1 VKENVLRAV
10 LKGVIWLA
18 MAASLP
24 AMADSLYRP
33 QSYQPLT
40 SDLRPRKVGD
50 LITVMVYENSS
61 ATSSAG
67 TNAGR
72 SAQVGLDVRT
82 PNGLTHGAAIRSQ
95 NDSDGHGTTQRAGR
109 VLAQI
114 TVGIRE
120 IAANGDLLVQG
131 TQQVDIN
138 NERQTI
144 TLEGRVRQQDVSDT
158 NVVLSTRVAEARI
171 SYAGQGDISE
181 RQRPAWWQ
189 RLLTL
194 FGV

>member
-1 VKENVLRAV
+1 VKEKVLRAV
-10 LKGVIWLA
+10 LKGAICLA
-18 MAASLP
+18 LAAGLP

-61 ATSSAG
+61 ASTSAG
-67 TNAGR
+67 TNVGRAAG
-72 SAQVGLDVRT
+72 VGLDVRV
-82 PNGLTHGAAIRSQ
+82 PNGLTHGAGIRTQ
-95 NDSDGHGTTQRAGR
+95 NDTDGHGSTQRAGR

-120 IAANGDLLVQG
+120 IAANGDLLIAGSQV
-131 TQQVDIN
+131 VDIN
-138 NERQTI
+138 NEQQNI
-144 TLEGRVRQQDVSDT
+144 TLEGRVRQQDVSEA

-171 SYAGQGDISE
+171 SYAGQGDVSE
-181 RQRPAWWQ
+181 RARPAWWQ